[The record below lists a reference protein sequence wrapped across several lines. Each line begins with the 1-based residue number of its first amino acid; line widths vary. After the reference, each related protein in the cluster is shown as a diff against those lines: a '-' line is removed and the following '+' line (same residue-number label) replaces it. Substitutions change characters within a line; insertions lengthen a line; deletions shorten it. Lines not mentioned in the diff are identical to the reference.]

1 MRSRAAA
8 LVAAGLVTGLL
19 LSGCAGGSDSEQS
32 TPSEPASATSE
43 SSPEE
48 SASEESTSEGSF
60 DPATAALPAGEFC
73 DLVDLEAV
81 AEATGLTAAQLEP
94 QKVTKVGDEITPGQ
108 GIPPMPA
115 TANSCEYGKDA
126 GFLVGIAPGFE
137 EGVNRA
143 MVEEALERAKEKPG
157 KNTVL
162 FQDCEAEETT
172 VVGADGILETC
183 ELKGADQPEVSAR
196 VAGMGADAKFTCL
209 IQVRDDVDP
218 VQLGEA
224 VAEVCPVLMEDIAT
238 G

>member
-8 LVAAGLVTGLL
+8 LVAAVLL
-19 LSGCAGGSDSEQS
+19 LGGCAGGSDAEDSS
-32 TPSEPASATSE
+32 TGEPSSSSTADASASD
-43 SSPEE
+43 
-48 SASEESTSEGSF
+48 GSF
-60 DPATAALPAGEFC
+60 DPAAAALPTGEFC
-73 DLVDLEAV
+73 DLVDLDAV
-81 AEATGLTAAQLEP
+81 TEATGLSAAELQPLKIT
-94 QKVTKVGDEITPGQ
+94 QVGDQITPGQ

-115 TANSCEYGKDA
+115 SANSCEYGKDA
-126 GFLVGIAPGFE
+126 GFLVGVAPGFE
-137 EGVNRA
+137 EGVNRT
-143 MVEEALERAKEKPG
+143 MVDEALERAQEKPG

-224 VAEVCPVLMEDIAT
+224 VAEVCPVLMEDIAA

>member
-1 MRSRAAA
+1 MSSRAVA
-8 LVAAGLVTGLL
+8 LVVSVLVTGLL
-19 LSGCAGGSDSEQS
+19 MSGCAGGSDSQES

-48 SASEESTSEGSF
+48 SATEESVSQGSF

-81 AEATGLTAAQLEP
+81 TEATGLTAAQLEP
-94 QKVTKVGDEITPGQ
+94 LKVTEVGDEITPGQ

-115 TANSCEYGKDA
+115 TANSCEYGEDA

-143 MVEEALERAKEKPG
+143 MVEEALERAKDEPG
-157 KNTVL
+157 KNTDL

-172 VVGADGILETC
+172 VVGADGVLETC
-183 ELKGADQPEVSAR
+183 ELKGSDNPEVSAR
-196 VAGMGADAKFTCL
+196 LAGMGADAKFTCL
-209 IQVRDDVDP
+209 IQVRDDADP
-218 VQLGEA
+218 GRLGEA
-224 VAEVCPVLMEDIAT
+224 LTELCPALMEDIAT

>member
-8 LVAAGLVTGLL
+8 LVAAALL
-19 LSGCAGGSDSEQS
+19 LAGCAGGSETDDS
-32 TPSEPASATSE
+32 TPSEPSSSATSDA
-43 SSPEE
+43 SSPDESGSEE
-48 SASEESTSEGSF
+48 SATEGSF
-60 DPATAALPAGEFC
+60 DPATAALPPGEFC
-73 DLVDLEAV
+73 DLVDLDAV
-81 AEATGLTAAQLEP
+81 TQATRLSAAQLQP
-94 QKVTKVGDEITPGQ
+94 LKVTAVGDQITPGQ

-137 EGVNRA
+137 EGVNRQ
-143 MVEEALERAKEKPG
+143 MVEEALERAEEKPG

-172 VVGADGILETC
+172 IVGADGVLETC
-183 ELKGADQPEVSAR
+183 ELKGGDQPEVSAR

-224 VAEVCPVLMEDIAT
+224 VSEVCPVLMEDIAA